1 MRHKNISS
9 LNKYLAETY
18 YLDSPEPYVYVSFPM
33 SIPLEYLRQIFNRL
47 YDQGIQNVKAW
58 SRDKPYRPIILHNAS
73 AVIIVPPVNRFTFKY
88 SYLPSGV
95 RREEDE
101 ALKLDIPTWLAYK
114 KLSTDEI
121 EFYTYR
127 RVTNEVDDR
136 LEGFPG
142 TTGSLPLHM
151 STGLDVYMLDS
162 TEPAGASPEYIWKLM
177 GEEEKSSVSNRNVI
191 LLAL

>member
-1 MRHKNISS
+1 MRHKNIHSFR
-9 LNKYLAETY
+9 KYVAETY
-18 YLDSPEPYVYVSFPM
+18 CLDSPEPYVYVSLPV
-33 SIPLEYLRQIFNRL
+33 SISLDCLRQIFNRL

-58 SRDKPYRPIILHNAS
+58 PRDKPYRPIILHNAS

-88 SYLPSGV
+88 IVLPSGV
-95 RREEDE
+95 RREEAK
-101 ALKLDIPTWLAYK
+101 ALELNIPTWLVYK
-114 KLSTDEI
+114 KQSTDEI

-127 RVTNEVDDR
+127 RIINETDDR

-151 STGLDVYMLDS
+151 STALDVGMLDS
-162 TEPAGASPEYIWKLM
+162 TEPTGASFEYMWKLM
-177 GEEEKSSVSNRNVI
+177 EEEEKSSVSNRNVI